1 MEHRIN
7 IEIIIKTDFS
17 KQEEDKITTKV
28 NTLKIDPE
36 VIQSLLP
43 QLMEVFKKDSPE
55 KSKEK
60 EVVNK

>member
-36 VIQSLLP
+36 VIQSFLP
-43 QLMEVFKKDSPE
+43 QLMEVFKKDSSR
-55 KSKEK
+55 KI
-60 EVVNK
+60 